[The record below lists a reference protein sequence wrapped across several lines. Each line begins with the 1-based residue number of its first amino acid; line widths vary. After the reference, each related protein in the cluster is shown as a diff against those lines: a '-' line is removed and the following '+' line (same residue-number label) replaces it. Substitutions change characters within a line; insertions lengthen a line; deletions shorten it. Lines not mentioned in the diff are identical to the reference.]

1 MKIEYLKTHEAVACG
16 DVLIVQLGSGRYA
29 VSGKL
34 LNHTYNSQISI
45 AEGEVLQSYCGSQK
59 TLIKIITTE
68 GKEYTAEEYY
78 KLKGVDIDYIYN
90 LDEEYAHRKLLKS
103 LDEGEKVYEETPEIF
118 TPVEITIVG
127 EMKDTGSVYI
137 TTPLVYGNARFSS
150 YDNSFYRLDVSQLFV
165 DVVKQFSEARNLK
178 LEKNDNNSWKFCKID
193 GQYIASSTPLEKYA
207 EKTVRMYPSLE
218 LAKNS
223 ESSIR
228 LEILQYLYGRFNRQE
243 LSKTTAAQVFVEV
256 EDIMKKVKSLE
267 VKQKS
272 LSAQTTTLRKLQE
285 LLTKLGEVK

>member
-29 VSGKL
+29 VSGKV
-34 LNHTYNSQISI
+34 LNHTYNCQISI

-78 KLKGVDIDYIYN
+78 KLNGVDIDYIYN

-118 TPVEITIVG
+118 TPVDITIVG
-127 EMKDTGSVYI
+127 EMKDTGSKYI

-150 YDNSFYRLDVSQLFV
+150 YDNSFYRLDATQLFV
-165 DVVKQFSEARNLK
+165 DTIKQFAEDSQLK
-178 LEKNDNNSWKFCKID
+178 LEESHSWKYCKID

-207 EKTVRMYPSLE
+207 EKAVRMCASLE
-218 LAKNS
+218 AAKDLEN
-223 ESSIR
+223 SIR
-228 LEILQYLYGRFNRQE
+228 SEINTYLRGRFNRTE
-243 LSKTTAAQVFVEV
+243 MNKITAAQVYT
-256 EDIMKKVKSLE
+256 DIESICKRIQQLD
-267 VKQKS
+267 VKQKHIS
-272 LSAQTTTLRKLQE
+272 EQKSAVCACTN